1 MSLSELYSREVNQY
15 KKTGKLQ
22 IEPSQVL
29 VMLLLDKKKDFFPT
43 DINIKH
49 FYSDFEDV
57 IKHDVLKVE
66 EDFNLESLKDTDS
79 FFETYGSAI
88 EVLFD
93 SVTQMSFMSGEDV
106 YQYYY
111 GNNKIKKLGGIK

>member
-43 DINIKH
+43 DINIRH
-49 FYSDFEDV
+49 YYSDYEDV

-66 EDFNLESLKDTDS
+66 EDFNLKILIAFLKLMV
-79 FFETYGSAI
+79 
-88 EVLFD
+88 VL
-93 SVTQMSFMSGEDV
+93 
-106 YQYYY
+106 
-111 GNNKIKKLGGIK
+111 